1 MRDWI
6 RDWMVDAYRLCT
18 PAIRIA
24 GGIGFGG
31 WDLVEVVDL
40 IGTIVGE
47 ICVTV
52 GLGVGCF
59 GVRSESFLG
68 TRFLRSL
75 YWSSSAPSQASP
87 VRFLG
92 SNRGSS
98 GNHTGRRSYSSS
110 PNRTVSGLRELAQY
124 PKTRSAPAASPRK
137 SQEAEG
143 RRQVA

>member
-1 MRDWI
+1 M
-6 RDWMVDAYRLCT
+6 
-18 PAIRIA
+18 
-24 GGIGFGG
+24 GFGG

-75 YWSSSAPSQASP
+75 YWSSSA
-87 VRFLG
+87 
-92 SNRGSS
+92 
-98 GNHTGRRSYSSS
+98 
-110 PNRTVSGLRELAQY
+110 
-124 PKTRSAPAASPRK
+124 
-137 SQEAEG
+137 EG
-143 RRQVA
+143 VADSV